1 MWKFVR
7 AAAVLAAPAVAALAA
22 PAMAQPAETLLR
34 NGRIHTVDAAFST
47 TTAVAIRGGR
57 IAALGA
63 EAEALAGQQTQVI
76 DLGGRTAIP
85 GLIDSHVHQHQW
97 GMNLPAVQ
105 LLGARSLA
113 DVVAAIGERART
125 TPPGEWIIASSL
137 WHESILA
144 EGRLPT
150 RWELDAVSPNN
161 PVFIPRGG
169 HVVTVNSLGLQRAGI
184 TRDTPQPTGG
194 VIVKREDG
202 EPTGVLLIAGATSI
216 ARRALP
222 PPPPVAEQTR
232 LVVEAM
238 RELNALGVTAVVEPG
253 ITDEMAGI
261 YRELRD
267 ADRMTVRTWLLWR
280 AANREQIARGIAAQ
294 QGWPQHPML
303 RTAGIKFLLDGG
315 VEGARMTEP
324 YRIVPGE
331 QTNPD
336 YRGILLLPAGG
347 EAELLDGLRLI
358 HRAGLQ
364 IQTHAVGDHT
374 IDLITRL
381 YGQVDRELG
390 AIRPLRWTVMH
401 IFLPTPAALAEMA
414 RLGVMATAQN
424 HPVLLGH
431 NQRRWWG
438 DERAAYSIPIR
449 RIIDAGVH
457 VGGGTD
463 APVVPGDPFQS
474 MWWMTT
480 RGTLAGY
487 RLGPEHAITPREAL
501 TLYTRNNA
509 VLLGAESELGSIE
522 VGKRADLVVLSQD
535 ILAVDP
541 ERIRETRAVM
551 TMLEGRIV
559 HRQGM

>member
-1 MWKFVR
+1 MR
-7 AAAVLAAPAVAALAA
+7 SLLLALLALAP
-22 PAMAQPAETLLR
+22 PALAQPAETLLR
-34 NGRIHTVDAAFST
+34 NGRIHTQDATEST
-47 TTAVAIRGGR
+47 TTAVAIRDGR
-57 IAALGA
+57 FVATGAA
-63 EAEALAGQQTQVI
+63 AEALAGPATTVI
-76 DLGGRTAIP
+76 DLAGRTAIP

-105 LLGARSLA
+105 LLDTRSIAEILAR
-113 DVVAAIGERART
+113 IGERARA
-125 TPPGEWIIASSL
+125 TPPGEWVIASSL

-150 RWELDAVSPNN
+150 RWELDSVAPNN

-169 HVVTVNSLGLQRAGI
+169 HVVAVNSLGLARAGV
-184 TRDTPQPTGG
+184 TKDTPQPMGG

-202 EPTGVLLIAGATSI
+202 EPTGVLLIAGAT
-216 ARRALP
+216 ALVRRVLP
-222 PPPPVAEQTR
+222 PPPPIPEQTR
-232 LVVEAM
+232 LVRAAM
-238 RELNALGVTAVVEPG
+238 GELNVLGVTTVVEPG
-253 ITDEMAGI
+253 ITDEIAGI

-267 ADRMTVRTWLLWR
+267 QNAMTVRTWLLWR
-280 AANREQIARGIAAQ
+280 AATGEQIRRGIAAQ
-294 QGWPQHPML
+294 AGWPQHPML
-303 RTAGIKFLLDGG
+303 RTGGIKWLLDGG
-315 VEGARMTEP
+315 VEGGRMNDP

-347 EAELLDGLRLI
+347 EAELLEGLRDI

-364 IQTHAVGDHT
+364 IQTHAVGDYT

-390 AIRPLRWTVMH
+390 PIRPLRWTVMH
-401 IFLPTPAALAEMA
+401 IFLPTPSALADMA
-414 RLGVMATAQN
+414 RIGIMATAQN

-480 RGTLAGY
+480 RNTLAGY
-487 RLGPEHAITPREAL
+487 QLGPEHAITPREAL
-501 TLYTRNNA
+501 RLYTINNA
-509 VLLGAESELGSIE
+509 VLLGAEAELGSIE
-522 VGKRADLVVLSQD
+522 PGKRADLVVLSQD
-535 ILAVDP
+535 ILGVEPA
-541 ERIRETRAVM
+541 RIRETQALM
-551 TMLEGRIV
+551 TMVGGQIV
-559 HRQGM
+559 HRRGM

>member
-1 MWKFVR
+1 MMR
-7 AAAVLAAPAVAALAA
+7 RTLLAAAALLAAGPAL
-22 PAMAQPAETLLR
+22 AQPADTLLR

-47 TTAVAIRGGR
+47 TDAVAIRGGR
-57 IAALGA
+57 FVATGR
-63 EAEALAGQQTQVI
+63 EAEAMAGPATQVI

-97 GMNLPAVQ
+97 GMNIPAVQ
-105 LLGARSLA
+105 LLQVRSIA
-113 DVVAAIGERART
+113 DVLAAIGERARA
-125 TPPGEWIIASSL
+125 TPPGEWIIGSSL
-137 WHESILA
+137 WHESLLA

-150 RWELDAVSPNN
+150 RWELDSVAPNN

-222 PPPPVAEQTR
+222 PPPPVEEQAR
-232 LVVEAM
+232 LMVQAM
-238 RELNALGVTAVVEPG
+238 GELNALGITSIVEPG
-253 ITDEMAGI
+253 IFDEQARI
-261 YRELRD
+261 YARLRD
-267 ADRMTVRTWLLWR
+267 EGRMTVRTWLLWR
-280 AANREQIARGIAAQ
+280 AANREGIARGIAAQ
-294 QGWPQHPML
+294 QGWPQHEML

-315 VEGARMTEP
+315 VEGGRMIEP

-331 QTNPD
+331 QTNPE

-347 EAELLDGLRLI
+347 EAELVEGLRLV

-364 IQTHAVGDHT
+364 IQTHAVGDFT

-381 YGQVDRELG
+381 YGQVEDELG
-390 AIRPLRWTVMH
+390 PIRPLRWTVMH
-401 IFLPTPAALAEMA
+401 IFLPTPDALAQMA
-414 RLGVMATAQN
+414 RRGIMATAQN

-474 MWWMTT
+474 MWWMVT

-487 RLGPEHAITPREAL
+487 RLGPEWGITPREAL
-501 TLYTRNNA
+501 ALYTRNNA
-509 VLLGAESELGSIE
+509 VLLGAEAELGSIE
-522 VGKRADLVVLSQD
+522 AGKRADLVVLSQD
-535 ILAVDP
+535 ILGVEP
-541 ERIRETRAVM
+541 ERIRETRALM
-551 TMLEGRIV
+551 TILGGRVV

>member
-1 MWKFVR
+1 MWKLVL
-7 AAAVLAAPAVAALAA
+7 AAALLAAPAF
-22 PAMAQPAETLLR
+22 AQPAETLLR

-63 EAEALAGQQTQVI
+63 AAEALAGPQTQVI

-85 GLIDSHVHQHQW
+85 GLIDTHVHQHQW

-113 DVVAAIGERART
+113 DVMTAIGERART

-184 TRDTPQPTGG
+184 SRDTPQPTGG

-222 PPPPVAEQTR
+222 PPPPVPEQTR

-238 RELNALGVTAVVEPG
+238 RELNALGVTAVLEPG
-253 ITDEMAGI
+253 ISDEVAGI
-261 YRELRD
+261 YRALRD
-267 ADRMTVRTWLLWR
+267 QDRMTVRTWLLWR

-315 VEGARMTEP
+315 VEGARMNEP

-364 IQTHAVGDHT
+364 IQTHAVGDYT

-401 IFLPTPAALAEMA
+401 IFLPTPAALTEMA

-509 VLLGAESELGSIE
+509 VLLGAEAELGSIE
-522 VGKRADLVVLSQD
+522 VGKRADLVVISQD
-535 ILAVDP
+535 ILAVDA
-541 ERIRETRAVM
+541 ERIRDTRALM

>member
-1 MWKFVR
+1 MR
-7 AAAVLAAPAVAALAA
+7 RLLLAAALAA
-22 PAMAQPAETLLR
+22 AALTAHAQPADTLLR

-47 TTAVAIRGGR
+47 TGAVAIRDGR
-57 IAALGA
+57 FVALGA
-63 EAEALAGQQTQVI
+63 AAEALAGPATEVI
-76 DLGGRTAIP
+76 DLGGRAAIP

-105 LLGARSLA
+105 LLGARSIA
-113 DVVAAIGERART
+113 EVVSAIGDRARA
-125 TPPGEWIIASSL
+125 TPAGEWVIGSSL

-150 RWELDAVSPNN
+150 RWELDAVSPDN

-169 HVVTVNSLGLQRAGI
+169 HVVAVNSLGLQRAGI
-184 TRDTPQPTGG
+184 TRDTPQPAGG
-194 VIVKREDG
+194 VIVKRDDG
-202 EPTGVLLIAGATSI
+202 EPTGILLIAGATSI

-222 PPPPVAEQTR
+222 APPPVAEQTR
-232 LVVEAM
+232 LVTEAM
-238 RELNALGVTAVVEPG
+238 AELNALGVTAVVEPG
-253 ITDEMAGI
+253 ITDEIAGI
-261 YRELRD
+261 YRALRD
-267 ADRMTVRTWLLWR
+267 EGRMTVRTWLLWR

-315 VEGARMTEP
+315 VEGGRMNEP

-358 HRAGLQ
+358 RRAGLP
-364 IQTHAVGDHT
+364 IQTHAVGDFT

-381 YGQVDRELG
+381 YEQVDREEG

-401 IFLPTPAALAEMA
+401 IFLPTEQALARMA
-414 RLGVMATAQN
+414 RIGVMATAQN

-449 RIIDAGVH
+449 RMLDAGVH

-474 MWWMTT
+474 MWWMVT

-487 RLGPEHAITPREAL
+487 RLGPEWAITPREAL

-509 VLLGAESELGSIE
+509 VLMGAEAELGSVE
-522 VGKRADLVVLSQD
+522 VGKLADLVVLSQD
-535 ILAVDP
+535 LLAVEPD
-541 ERIRETRAVM
+541 RIRETRAVM
-551 TMLEGRIV
+551 TLLGGRVV
-559 HRQGM
+559 HRSGM

>member
-1 MWKFVR
+1 MRTFLL
-7 AAAVLAAPAVAALAA
+7 AAALFGVASAALA
-22 PAMAQPAETLLR
+22 QPADTLLR
-34 NGRIHTVDAAFST
+34 NGHIHTMDAREST
-47 TTAVAIRGGR
+47 TDAVAIREGR
-57 IAALGA
+57 FVALGR
-63 EAEALAGQQTQVI
+63 EAEALAGPDTQVI

-85 GLIDSHVHQHQW
+85 GLIDSHVHQHAW

-105 LLGARSLA
+105 LLGTRSLA
-113 DVVAAIGERART
+113 DVLAAIGARARA

-150 RWELDAVSPNN
+150 RWELDTVAPDN

-184 TRDTPQPTGG
+184 TRDTPQPPGG
-194 VIVKREDG
+194 VIVRREDG

-222 PPPPVAEQTR
+222 PPPPPAEQAR
-232 LVVEAM
+232 LLVEAM

-253 ITDEMAGI
+253 INDEIAGI
-261 YRELRD
+261 YRQLRD
-267 ADRMTVRTWLLWR
+267 TDRMTVRTWLLWR

-294 QGWPQHPML
+294 QAWPQHPML
-303 RTAGIKFLLDGG
+303 RTGGIKFLLDGG
-315 VEGARMTEP
+315 VEGGRMTEP

-331 QTNPD
+331 QTNPE
-336 YRGILLLPAGG
+336 YRGILLLPPGG

-364 IQTHAVGDHT
+364 IQTHAVGDYT

-381 YGQVDRELG
+381 YEQVNGELG
-390 AIRPLRWTVMH
+390 PVRPLRWTVMH
-401 IFLPTPAALAEMA
+401 IFLPTPEALQRMA
-414 RLGVMATAQN
+414 RVGVMATAQN

-449 RIIDAGVH
+449 AMLDAGVH

-474 MWWMTT
+474 IWWMTT

-487 RLGPEHAITPREAL
+487 RLGPEWAITAREAL
-501 TLYTRNNA
+501 RLYTRNNA
-509 VLLGAESELGSIE
+509 VLMGAEADLGSIE
-522 VGKRADLVVLSQD
+522 PGKFADLVVLSQD
-535 ILAVDP
+535 ILAVEP
-541 ERIRETRAVM
+541 ERIRETRAMM
-551 TMLEGRIV
+551 TLLGGRVV

>member
-1 MWKFVR
+1 MRRF
-7 AAAVLAAPAVAALAA
+7 LFVAALACA
-22 PAMAQPAETLLR
+22 ALPALAQQADMLLR
-34 NGRIHTVDAAFST
+34 NGRIHTVDAGFST
-47 TTAVAIRGGR
+47 TSAVAIRDGR
-57 IAALGA
+57 FVAVGQAA
-63 EAEALAGQQTQVI
+63 EAMAGPGTQVV
-76 DLGGRTAIP
+76 DLGGRAAIP

-97 GMNLPAVQ
+97 GMNLLAVP
-105 LLGARSLA
+105 LLGARSIG
-113 DVVAAIGERART
+113 DVVKAIGERARQ
-125 TPPGEWIIASSL
+125 TPPGEWVIASSL

-150 RWELDAVSPNN
+150 RWELDAVSPDN

-169 HVVTVNSLGLQRAGI
+169 HVVTLNSQALARAGI
-184 TRDTPQPTGG
+184 TRDTPQPAGG

-222 PPPPVAEQTR
+222 PPPPAEEQAKL
-232 LVVEAM
+232 LVQAM
-238 RELNALGVTAVVEPG
+238 AELNALGVTAVVEPG
-253 ITDEMAGI
+253 IFDAQAQI
-261 YRELRD
+261 YARLRD
-267 ADRMTVRTWLLWR
+267 EGRMTVRTWLLWR

-294 QGWPQHPML
+294 QNWPQHEML
-303 RTAGIKFLLDGG
+303 RSAGIKFLLDGG
-315 VEGARMTEP
+315 VEGARMNEP

-331 QTNPD
+331 QTNPN

-358 HRAGLQ
+358 HRAGLP
-364 IQTHAVGDHT
+364 IQTHAVGDYT

-381 YGQVDRELG
+381 YGQVNDELG
-390 AIRPLRWTVMH
+390 PVKPLRWTVMH
-401 IFLPTPAALAEMA
+401 IFLPTPDALATMS
-414 RLGVMATAQN
+414 RLGIMATAQN

-449 RIIDAGVH
+449 RMLDAGVH

-463 APVVPGDPFQS
+463 APVVPGEPFQS

-487 RLGPEHAITPREAL
+487 RLGPEQAITVREAL

-509 VLLGAESELGSIE
+509 VLLGAEDELGSIE
-522 VGKRADLVVLSQD
+522 PGKRADLVVLSQD
-535 ILAVDP
+535 ILAVEPD
-541 ERIRETRAVM
+541 RLRDTRALM
-551 TMLEGRIV
+551 TLVGGRVV

>member
-1 MWKFVR
+1 MR
-7 AAAVLAAPAVAALAA
+7 RRILLAAALACA
-22 PAMAQPAETLLR
+22 AFPALAQPAELLLR
-34 NGRIHTVDAAFST
+34 NGRIHTMDAREST
-47 TTAVAIRGGR
+47 TSAVAIRGGR
-57 IAALGA
+57 FVATGA
-63 EAEALAGQQTQVI
+63 EAEALAGPGTEVI
-76 DLGGRTAIP
+76 NLGGRAAIP
-85 GLIDSHVHQHQW
+85 GLIDSHVHQHAW
-97 GMNLPAVQ
+97 GLNIPAVQ
-105 LLGARSLA
+105 LLQARSIA
-113 DVVAAIGERART
+113 DVLAAIGERARR

-137 WHESILA
+137 WHESLLA

-150 RWELDAVSPNN
+150 RWELDRVAPDH

-194 VIVKREDG
+194 VIVRREDG

-222 PPPPVAEQTR
+222 PPPPVEEQAR
-232 LVVEAM
+232 LMVAAM
-238 RELNALGVTAVVEPG
+238 GELNALGITAVVEPG
-253 ITDEMAGI
+253 IFDEQAAI
-261 YRELRD
+261 YRRLRD
-267 ADRMTVRTWLLWR
+267 EDRMTVRTWLLWR

-303 RTAGIKFLLDGG
+303 RTAGIKVLLDGG
-315 VEGARMTEP
+315 VEGGRMSEP

-331 QTNPD
+331 QTNPE

-381 YGQVDRELG
+381 YEQIDGEMG
-390 AIRPLRWTVMH
+390 SIRPLRWTVMH
-401 IFLPTPAALAEMA
+401 IFLPTPDALRRMA
-414 RLGVMATAQN
+414 RLGIMATAQN

-449 RIIDAGVH
+449 AMLDAGVH

-474 MWWMTT
+474 MWWMVT

-487 RLGPEHAITPREAL
+487 VLGPEHAITAREAL
-501 TLYTRNNA
+501 RLYTRDNA
-509 VLLGAESELGSIE
+509 VLLGAEAELGSIE
-522 VGKRADLVVLSQD
+522 PGKLADLVVLSQD
-535 ILAVDP
+535 ILAVEP
-541 ERIRETRAVM
+541 QRIRETRALM
-551 TMLEGRIV
+551 TLLGGRVV
-559 HRQGM
+559 HRQGL

>member
-1 MWKFVR
+1 MRRFL
-7 AAAVLAAPAVAALAA
+7 LAAALACA
-22 PAMAQPAETLLR
+22 ALPAHAQPADMVLR
-34 NGRIHTVDAAFST
+34 NGRIHTVDAGFST
-47 TTAVAIRGGR
+47 ATAVAIRDGR
-57 IAALGA
+57 FVATGAAA
-63 EAEALAGQQTQVI
+63 EAMAGPNTQVV

-85 GLIDSHVHQHQW
+85 GLIDTHVHQHQW
-97 GMNLPAVQ
+97 GMNLLAVP
-105 LLGARSLA
+105 LLQTRSIAEVL
-113 DVVAAIGERART
+113 AAIGERARR
-125 TPPGEWIIASSL
+125 TPPGEWVIASSL

-150 RWELDAVSPNN
+150 RWELDTVAPNN

-169 HVVTVNSLGLQRAGI
+169 HVVTVNSMGLARAGI
-184 TRDTPQPTGG
+184 TRDTPQPAGG

-232 LVVEAM
+232 LVAEAM
-238 RELNALGVTAVVEPG
+238 KELNALGVTAIVEPG
-253 ITDEMAGI
+253 ITDEVAGI

-267 ADRMTVRTWLLWR
+267 ANRMTVRTWLLWR

-294 QGWPQHPML
+294 QGWPQHEML

-315 VEGARMTEP
+315 IEGGRMNEP

-364 IQTHAVGDHT
+364 IQTHAVGDYT

-381 YGQVDRELG
+381 YAQVNDEMG
-390 AIRPLRWTVMH
+390 PIRPMRWTVMH
-401 IFLPTPAALAEMA
+401 IFLPTPTVLATMQ
-414 RLGVMATAQN
+414 RLGIMATAQN

-449 RIIDAGVH
+449 RMLDAGVH

-474 MWWMTT
+474 MWWMVT

-487 RLGPEHAITPREAL
+487 RLGPEWGITAREAL

-509 VLLGAESELGSIE
+509 VLLGAEAELGSVE
-522 VGKRADLVVLSQD
+522 PGKRADLVVLSQD
-535 ILAVDP
+535 LLAVEP
-541 ERIRETRAVM
+541 ERIRDTRALM
-551 TMLEGRIV
+551 TILGGRVV
-559 HRQGM
+559 HRDGM

>member
-1 MWKFVR
+1 MR
-7 AAAVLAAPAVAALAA
+7 RLLLAVALACA
-22 PAMAQPAETLLR
+22 AGLAQAQPAEMVLR

-47 TTAVAIRGGR
+47 TDAVAIRGGR
-57 IAALGA
+57 FVATGAAA
-63 EAEALAGQQTQVI
+63 EAMAGPGTQVV

-85 GLIDSHVHQHQW
+85 GLIDTHVHQHQW
-97 GMNLPAVQ
+97 GMNLLAVP
-105 LLGARSLA
+105 LLQARSIA
-113 DVVAAIGERART
+113 DMLAAIGERARR
-125 TPPGEWIIASSL
+125 TPPGEWVIASSL
-137 WHESILA
+137 WHESLLA

-150 RWELDAVSPNN
+150 RWELDGVAPDN

-169 HVVTVNSLGLQRAGI
+169 HVVTVNSLGLQRAGV
-184 TRDTPQPTGG
+184 TRDTPQPAGG

-202 EPTGVLLIAGATSI
+202 EPTGVLLIAGATVL
-216 ARRALP
+216 ARRVLSP
-222 PPPPVAEQTR
+222 PPPAPEQGR
-232 LVVEAM
+232 LVTEAI

-253 ITDEMAGI
+253 ITDAEAAI

-267 ADRMTVRTWLLWR
+267 ADLMTVRTWLLWL
-280 AANREQIARGIAAQ
+280 AANREQVARGIAAQ

-303 RTAGIKFLLDGG
+303 RTAGIKWLLDGG
-315 VEGARMTEP
+315 VEGGRMTEP

-331 QTNPD
+331 QTNPE

-347 EAELLDGLRLI
+347 EAEMLDGLRLV

-364 IQTHAVGDHT
+364 MQTHAVGDYT

-381 YGQVDRELG
+381 YGQVNDELG
-390 AIRPLRWTVMH
+390 PIRPLRWTVMH
-401 IFLPTPAALAEMA
+401 IFLPTPDALARMA
-414 RLGVMATAQN
+414 TLGVMATAQN

-474 MWWMTT
+474 MWWMVT

-487 RLGPEHAITPREAL
+487 RLGPEWGITPREAL

-509 VLLGAESELGSIE
+509 VLMGAEAEMGSVE
-522 VGKRADLVVLSQD
+522 PGKLADLVVLSQD
-535 ILAVDP
+535 ILAVEP
-541 ERIRETRAVM
+541 EKIRETRAVM
-551 TMLEGRIV
+551 TLVGGRVV
-559 HRQGM
+559 HRDGM

>member
-1 MWKFVR
+1 MRPFLI
-7 AAAVLAAPAVAALAA
+7 AAALALAA
-22 PAMAQPAETLLR
+22 PVALAQPADTLLR
-34 NGRIHTVDAAFST
+34 NGHIHTMDAGETT
-47 TTAVAIRGGR
+47 TTAVAIRDGR
-57 IAALGA
+57 FVATGAA
-63 EAEALAGQQTQVI
+63 AEALAGPATQVI
-76 DLGGRTAIP
+76 DLGGRTAVP

-105 LLGARSLA
+105 LLDTRSIADILAR
-113 DVVAAIGERART
+113 IGERARA
-125 TPPGEWIIASSL
+125 TPPGDWVIASSL

-150 RWELDAVSPNN
+150 RWELDSVAPNN

-169 HVVTVNSLGLQRAGI
+169 HVVAVNSLALARAGV
-184 TRDTPQPTGG
+184 TRDTPQPAGG
-194 VIVKREDG
+194 VIVKRQDG
-202 EPTGVLLIAGATSI
+202 EPTGVLLIAGATVL
-216 ARRALP
+216 ARRVLP
-222 PPPPVAEQTR
+222 APPPVPEQTR
-232 LVVEAM
+232 LVTQAM
-238 RELNALGVTAVVEPG
+238 RDLNALGVTTVVEPG
-253 ITDEMAGI
+253 ITDEVAGI
-261 YRELRD
+261 YRALRD
-267 ADRMTVRTWLLWR
+267 QGAMTVRTWLLWR
-280 AANREQIARGIAAQ
+280 AATGEQIRRGIAAQ
-294 QGWPQHPML
+294 RDWPQHPML
-303 RTAGIKFLLDGG
+303 RTGGIKWLLDGG
-315 VEGARMTEP
+315 VEGGRMNEP

-331 QTNPD
+331 QTNPE
-336 YRGILLLPAGG
+336 YRGILLLPSGG
-347 EAELLDGLRLI
+347 EAELLEGLRDI

-364 IQTHAVGDHT
+364 IQTHAVGDFT

-401 IFLPTPAALAEMA
+401 IFLPTPTALTEMA

-487 RLGPEHAITPREAL
+487 RLGPEHAITAREAL
-501 TLYTRNNA
+501 RLYTRNNA
-509 VLLGAESELGSIE
+509 VLLGAEAELGSIE
-522 VGKRADLVVLSQD
+522 PGKLADLVVLSQD
-535 ILAVDP
+535 VLAVDP
-541 ERIRETRAVM
+541 ERLRETRALLTLVG
-551 TMLEGRIV
+551 GRVV
-559 HRQGM
+559 HRQGF

>member
-1 MWKFVR
+1 V
-7 AAAVLAAPAVAALAA
+7 
-22 PAMAQPAETLLR
+22 
-34 NGRIHTVDAAFST
+34 
-47 TTAVAIRGGR
+47 
-57 IAALGA
+57 
-63 EAEALAGQQTQVI
+63 
-76 DLGGRTAIP
+76 
-85 GLIDSHVHQHQW
+85 
-97 GMNLPAVQ
+97 
-105 LLGARSLA
+105 
-113 DVVAAIGERART
+113 
-125 TPPGEWIIASSL
+125 
-137 WHESILA
+137 
-144 EGRLPT
+144 
-150 RWELDAVSPNN
+150 
-161 PVFIPRGG
+161 
-169 HVVTVNSLGLQRAGI
+169 
-184 TRDTPQPTGG
+184 
-194 VIVKREDG
+194 
-202 EPTGVLLIAGATSI
+202 
-216 ARRALP
+216 
-222 PPPPVAEQTR
+222 
-232 LVVEAM
+232 
-238 RELNALGVTAVVEPG
+238 
-253 ITDEMAGI
+253 AGI
-261 YRELRD
+261 YRGLRD

-303 RTAGIKFLLDGG
+303 RTAGIKVLLDGG
-315 VEGARMTEP
+315 VEGGRMNEP

-347 EAELLDGLRLI
+347 EAEMLDGLRLI

-364 IQTHAVGDHT
+364 IQTHAVGDYT

-381 YGQVDRELG
+381 YAQVDGEMG

-401 IFLPTPAALAEMA
+401 IFLPTPEALSRMA
-414 RLGVMATAQN
+414 RLGIMATAQN

-501 TLYTRNNA
+501 RLYTANNA
-509 VLLGAESELGSIE
+509 VLMGAEADLGSVE
-522 VGKRADLVVLSQD
+522 PGKLADLVVLSQD
-535 ILAVDP
+535 ILAVEP
-541 ERIRETRAVM
+541 ERIRDTRALM
-551 TMLEGRIV
+551 TLVGGRVV

>member
-1 MWKFVR
+1 MR
-7 AAAVLAAPAVAALAA
+7 RLILAAALGCAALAVQA
-22 PAMAQPAETLLR
+22 QAQPAEMLLR
-34 NGRIHTVDAAFST
+34 NGRIHTVDAGFST
-47 TTAVAIRGGR
+47 TEAVAIRDGR
-57 IAALGA
+57 FVATGAA
-63 EAEALAGQQTQVI
+63 AEALAGPATQII
-76 DLGGRTAIP
+76 DLGGRAAIP

-97 GMNLPAVQ
+97 GMNLPQVQ
-105 LLGARSLA
+105 LLGTRSLA
-113 DVVAAIGERART
+113 EVLAAIGERART
-125 TPPGEWIIASSL
+125 TPPGDWVIASSL

-150 RWELDAVSPNN
+150 RWELDAVSPAN

-169 HVVTVNSLGLQRAGI
+169 HVVAVNSLGLARAGI

-232 LVVEAM
+232 LVVQAM

-253 ITDEMAGI
+253 IDDAVAGI

-267 ADRMTVRTWLLWR
+267 SDQMSVRTWLLWR

-294 QGWPQHPML
+294 AGWPQHPML
-303 RTAGIKFLLDGG
+303 RTAGIKVLLDGG
-315 VEGARMTEP
+315 VEGGRMVEP

-331 QTNPD
+331 QTNPE

-347 EAELLDGLRLI
+347 EAELVDGLRLI

-364 IQTHAVGDHT
+364 IQTHAVGDYT

-381 YGQVDRELG
+381 YGQVEDELG
-390 AIRPLRWTVMH
+390 PIRPLRWTVMH
-401 IFLPTPAALAEMA
+401 IFLPTPEALANMA
-414 RLGVMATAQN
+414 RRGIMATAQN

-487 RLGPEHAITPREAL
+487 RLGPEWAITPREAL

-509 VLLGAESELGSIE
+509 ILMGAEAELGSIE
-522 VGKRADLVVLSQD
+522 PGKRADLVVLSQD
-535 ILAVDP
+535 ILAVEPD
-541 ERIRETRAVM
+541 RLRETRALLTLVG
-551 TMLEGRIV
+551 GRVV
-559 HRQGM
+559 HRDGM

>member
-1 MWKFVR
+1 MR
-7 AAAVLAAPAVAALAA
+7 LLTLAAALLCAAPAL
-22 PAMAQPAETLLR
+22 AQPADTLLR
-34 NGRIHTVDAAFST
+34 NGRIHTVDARDTVAS
-47 TTAVAIRGGR
+47 AVAIRDGR
-57 IAALGA
+57 FVALDAA
-63 EAEALAGQQTQVI
+63 AEALAGPNTQVI

-85 GLIDSHVHQHQW
+85 GLIDSHVHQHGW
-97 GMNLPAVQ
+97 AMNIPAVQ
-105 LLGARSLA
+105 LLHVRTLA
-113 DVVAAIGERART
+113 DILAAIGERARA
-125 TPPGEWIIASSL
+125 TPPGEWVIGSSL
-137 WHESILA
+137 WHESLIA

-150 RWELDAVSPNN
+150 RWELDTVSPNN

-169 HVVTVNSLGLQRAGI
+169 HVVAVNSLALARAGI
-184 TRDTPQPTGG
+184 TRETPQPAGG

-222 PPPPVAEQTR
+222 PPPPVAEQANL
-232 LVVEAM
+232 LVQAM
-238 RELNALGVTAVVEPG
+238 GELNALGVTAVVEPG
-253 ITDEMAGI
+253 IPEEVAGI
-261 YRELRD
+261 YRQLRD
-267 ADRMTVRTWLLWR
+267 EGRMSVRTWLLWR
-280 AANREQIARGIAAQ
+280 AATGEQIRRFIAAQ

-303 RTAGIKFLLDGG
+303 RTAGIKWLLDGG
-315 VEGARMTEP
+315 VEGGRMSEP

-331 QTNPD
+331 QTNPE
-336 YRGILLLPAGG
+336 YRGILLLPSGG
-347 EAELLDGLRLI
+347 EAELLEGLRAI

-364 IQTHAVGDHT
+364 IQTHAVGDFT

-381 YGQVDRELG
+381 YGQINDELG
-390 AIRPLRWTVMH
+390 PIRPLRWTVMH
-401 IFLPTPAALAEMA
+401 IFLPTPQALARMA
-414 RLGVMATAQN
+414 QLGVMATAQN

-487 RLGPEHAITPREAL
+487 RLGPEHAITAREAL
-501 TLYTRNNA
+501 RLYTINNA
-509 VLLGAESELGSIE
+509 VLMGAEAELGSIE
-522 VGKRADLVVLSQD
+522 PGKLADLVVLSQD
-535 ILAVDP
+535 LLAVDP

-551 TMLEGRIV
+551 TLLGGRVV

>member
-1 MWKFVR
+1 
-7 AAAVLAAPAVAALAA
+7 LAAALACA
-22 PAMAQPAETLLR
+22 ALPALAQPADLLLR

-47 TTAVAIRGGR
+47 TDAVAIRAGHFV
-57 IAALGA
+57 ALGA
-63 EAEALAGQQTQVI
+63 AAEALTGPATQVI
-76 DLGGRTAIP
+76 DLGGRAAIP

-105 LLGARSLA
+105 LLGTRSLA
-113 DVVAAIGERART
+113 DVLAAIGERARAT
-125 TPPGEWIIASSL
+125 VPGEWVIASSL
-137 WHESILA
+137 WHESILT

-150 RWELDAVSPNN
+150 RWELDTVSPNN

-169 HVVTVNSLGLQRAGI
+169 HVVTVNSLGLARAGI

-202 EPTGVLLIAGATSI
+202 EPTGVLLIAGATAI

-238 RELNALGVTAVVEPG
+238 RELNALGVTSVLEPG
-253 ITDEMAGI
+253 IDDAVAGI

-267 ADRMTVRTWLLWR
+267 TGRMSVRTWLLWR

-294 QGWPQHPML
+294 AGWPQHPML
-303 RTAGIKFLLDGG
+303 RTAGIKVLLDGG
-315 VEGARMTEP
+315 VEGGRMNEP

-347 EAELLDGLRLI
+347 EAELVDGLRLI

-364 IQTHAVGDHT
+364 IQTHAVGDYT

-381 YGQVDRELG
+381 YGQVEDELG
-390 AIRPLRWTVMH
+390 LIRPLRWTVMH
-401 IFLPTPAALAEMA
+401 IFLPTPDALAQMA
-414 RLGVMATAQN
+414 RRGIMATAQN

-487 RLGPEHAITPREAL
+487 RLGPEWAITPREAL

-509 VLLGAESELGSIE
+509 VLLGAEAELGSIE
-522 VGKRADLVVLSQD
+522 PGKLADLVVLSQD

-541 ERIRETRAVM
+541 ERLRDTRALM
-551 TMLEGRIV
+551 TVLGGRVV
-559 HRQGM
+559 HRAGM

>member
-1 MWKFVR
+1 MRK
-7 AAAVLAAPAVAALAA
+7 LLLTLLALAP
-22 PAMAQPAETLLR
+22 PALAQPADTLLR
-34 NGRIHTVDAAFST
+34 NGHIHTMDSGETT
-47 TTAVAIRGGR
+47 TTAVAIRDGR
-57 IAALGA
+57 FVATGAA
-63 EAEALAGQQTQVI
+63 AEALAGPATQVI

-105 LLGARSLA
+105 LLGARSIA
-113 DVVAAIGERART
+113 DIVARIGERARA
-125 TPPGEWIIASSL
+125 TPPGDWVIASSL

-150 RWELDAVSPNN
+150 RWELDSVAPNN

-169 HVVTVNSLGLQRAGI
+169 HVVAVNSLALARAGV
-184 TRDTPQPTGG
+184 TRDTPQPAGG

-202 EPTGVLLIAGATSI
+202 EPTGVLLIAGATVL
-216 ARRALP
+216 ARRVLP

-232 LVVEAM
+232 LVTQAM
-238 RELNALGVTAVVEPG
+238 RDLNALGVTAVVEPG
-253 ITDEMAGI
+253 ITDEVAGI
-261 YRELRD
+261 YRALRD
-267 ADRMTVRTWLLWR
+267 QGAMTVRTWLLWR
-280 AANREQIARGIAAQ
+280 AATGEQIRRGIAAQ

-303 RTAGIKFLLDGG
+303 RTGGIKWLLDGG
-315 VEGARMTEP
+315 VEGGRMNDP

-331 QTNPD
+331 QTNPN

-347 EAELLDGLRLI
+347 EPELLEGLRAI

-364 IQTHAVGDHT
+364 IQTHAVGDYT

-390 AIRPLRWTVMH
+390 PIRPLRWTVMH
-401 IFLPTPAALAEMA
+401 IFLPTPTALSEMA

-501 TLYTRNNA
+501 RLYTRNNA
-509 VLLGAESELGSIE
+509 VLLGAEAELGSIE
-522 VGKRADLVVLSQD
+522 PGKLADLVVLSQD
-535 ILAVDP
+535 VLAVDP
-541 ERIRETRAVM
+541 ERLRETRALM
-551 TMLEGRIV
+551 TLVGGRVV
-559 HRQGM
+559 HRQGF

>member
-1 MWKFVR
+1 MRRLLF
-7 AAAVLAAPAVAALAA
+7 AALIAA
-22 PAMAQPAETLLR
+22 SPAYAQPADMLLR
-34 NGRIHTVDAAFST
+34 NGRFHTMDAQEST
-47 TTAVAIRGGR
+47 TSAVAIRDGR
-57 IAALGA
+57 FAALGDA
-63 EAEALAGQQTQVI
+63 AEALAGPSTQVV

-105 LLGARSLA
+105 LLGTRSLA
-113 DVVAAIGERART
+113 DVIAAIGARAQN
-125 TPPGEWIIASSL
+125 TPPGEWVIASSL

-184 TRDTPQPTGG
+184 TRDTPQPAGG

-232 LVVEAM
+232 LVTEAM

-253 ITDEMAGI
+253 IDDSIAGI
-261 YRELRD
+261 YRGLRD

-315 VEGARMTEP
+315 VEGGRMNDP

-331 QTNPD
+331 QTNPE

-347 EAELLDGLRLI
+347 EAELVDGLRLI

-364 IQTHAVGDHT
+364 IQTHAVGDYT

-381 YGQVDRELG
+381 YGEVDRELG

-401 IFLPTPAALAEMA
+401 IFLPTPNALSAMA

-501 TLYTRNNA
+501 LLYTRNNA
-509 VLLGAESELGSIE
+509 VLLGAEAELGSIE
-522 VGKRADLVVLSQD
+522 VGKLADLVVLSQD
-535 ILAVDP
+535 VLAVEP

-551 TMLEGRIV
+551 TVLGGRVV
-559 HRQGM
+559 HRQ

>member
-1 MWKFVR
+1 MWKLVL
-7 AAAVLAAPAVAALAA
+7 AAAVLAAPVL
-22 PAMAQPAETLLR
+22 AQPAETLLR

-63 EAEALAGQQTQVI
+63 EAEALAGPQTQVI

-253 ITDEMAGI
+253 ITDEVAGI

-303 RTAGIKFLLDGG
+303 RTAGIKVLLDGG

-401 IFLPTPAALAEMA
+401 IFLPTQAALAEMA

-449 RIIDAGVH
+449 RIMDAGVH

-535 ILAVDP
+535 ILAVEA
-541 ERIRETRAVM
+541 ERIRDTRALL

>member
-1 MWKFVR
+1 MRPFLI
-7 AAAVLAAPAVAALAA
+7 AAALALAA
-22 PAMAQPAETLLR
+22 PVALAQPADTLLR
-34 NGRIHTVDAAFST
+34 NGHIHTMDAGETT
-47 TTAVAIRGGR
+47 TTAVAIRDGR
-57 IAALGA
+57 FVATGAA
-63 EAEALAGQQTQVI
+63 AEALAGPATQVI
-76 DLGGRTAIP
+76 DLGGRTAVP

-105 LLGARSLA
+105 LLDTRSIADILAR
-113 DVVAAIGERART
+113 IGERARA
-125 TPPGEWIIASSL
+125 TPPGDWVIASSL

-150 RWELDAVSPNN
+150 RWELDSVAPDN

-169 HVVTVNSLGLQRAGI
+169 HVVAVNSLALARAGV
-184 TRDTPQPTGG
+184 TRDTPQPAGG

-202 EPTGVLLIAGATSI
+202 EPTGVLLIAGATVL
-216 ARRALP
+216 ARRVLP
-222 PPPPVAEQTR
+222 APPPVPEQTR
-232 LVVEAM
+232 LVTQAM
-238 RELNALGVTAVVEPG
+238 RDLNALGVTTVVEPG
-253 ITDEMAGI
+253 ITDEVAGI
-261 YRELRD
+261 YRALRD
-267 ADRMTVRTWLLWR
+267 QGAMTVRTWLLWR
-280 AANREQIARGIAAQ
+280 AATGEQIRRGIAAQ
-294 QGWPQHPML
+294 RDWPQHPML
-303 RTAGIKFLLDGG
+303 RTGGIKWLLDGG
-315 VEGARMTEP
+315 VEGGRMNEP

-331 QTNPD
+331 QTNPE
-336 YRGILLLPAGG
+336 YRGILLLPSGG
-347 EAELLDGLRLI
+347 EAELLEGLRDI

-364 IQTHAVGDHT
+364 IQTHAVGDFT

-401 IFLPTPAALAEMA
+401 IFLPTPTALTEMA

-487 RLGPEHAITPREAL
+487 RLGPEHAITAREAL
-501 TLYTRNNA
+501 RLYTRNNA
-509 VLLGAESELGSIE
+509 VLLGAEAELGSIE
-522 VGKRADLVVLSQD
+522 PGKLADLVVLSQD
-535 ILAVDP
+535 VLAVDP
-541 ERIRETRAVM
+541 ERLRETRALLTLVG
-551 TMLEGRIV
+551 GRVV
-559 HRQGM
+559 HRQGF

>member
-1 MWKFVR
+1 MRAVLL
-7 AAAVLAAPAVAALAA
+7 AAALLGAAPAL
-22 PAMAQPAETLLR
+22 AQPAETILR
-34 NGRIHTVDAAFST
+34 NGRIHTVDAQDRVA
-47 TTAVAIRGGR
+47 TAVAIRDGR
-57 IAALGA
+57 FVALDAA
-63 EAEALAGQQTQVI
+63 AEALAGPGTQVI

-105 LLGARSLA
+105 LLGARSISH
-113 DVVAAIGERART
+113 VVAAIGARARA
-125 TPPGEWIIASSL
+125 TPPGEWVIASSL
-137 WHESILA
+137 WHESLLA

-150 RWELDAVSPNN
+150 RWELDAVSPDN

-169 HVVTVNSLGLQRAGI
+169 HVVAVNSLGLTRAGI
-184 TRDTPQPTGG
+184 TRETPQPAGG
-194 VIVKREDG
+194 VIVRREDG
-202 EPTGVLLIAGATSI
+202 EATGVLLIAGATVL

-232 LVVEAM
+232 LVERAM
-238 RELNALGVTAVVEPG
+238 GELNALGVTAVVEPG
-253 ITDEMAGI
+253 ITDEVAGI
-261 YRELRD
+261 YRQLRD
-267 ADRMTVRTWLLWR
+267 EGRMTVRTWLLWR
-280 AANREQIARGIAAQ
+280 AATGEQIRRGVAAQ

-303 RTAGIKFLLDGG
+303 RSAGIKWLLDGG
-315 VEGARMTEP
+315 VEGGRMSEP

-336 YRGILLLPAGG
+336 YRGILLLPSGG
-347 EAELLDGLRLI
+347 EAELLDGLRAI

-364 IQTHAVGDHT
+364 IQTHAVGDFT

-381 YGQVDRELG
+381 YGQVNDELG
-390 AIRPLRWTVMH
+390 AIRPLRWAVMH
-401 IFLPTPAALAEMA
+401 IFLPTPAALSRMA
-414 RLGVMATAQN
+414 GLGVMATAQN

-449 RIIDAGVH
+449 RMIDAGVH

-487 RLGPEHAITPREAL
+487 RLGPEHAITAREAL
-501 TLYTRNNA
+501 RLYTVNNA
-509 VLLGAESELGSIE
+509 VLMGAEAELGSIE
-522 VGKRADLVVLSQD
+522 PGKHADLVVLSQD
-535 ILAVDP
+535 LLAVEP
-541 ERIRETRAVM
+541 ERIRETRALM
-551 TMLEGRIV
+551 TLLGGRVV
-559 HRQGM
+559 HRAGL